1 MIPFILNVKNKMQS
15 SPNYGV
21 SNLVNT
27 YKTLEKW
34 PVPIDQEFSIYAYF
48 LYSSP
53 ENNKYGKQIFL
64 GAYPTKIRALQEVEK
79 IIKTTGHDAIYI
91 SETCSWQDIDS
102 QKNHDRTF
110 KLDPQ
115 LSSQELQKQFEQDI
129 VHQENQKKK
138 QEEIMR
144 ELEEQGERELNPTTL
159 EHYVHNW
166 YNAIKNKSA
175 YEYHKA
181 QMEHYQTVYNQR
193 VSKIREQHQLQ
204 PELEEKWLSVY
215 EQLLKKRGEEN
226 VFTMLAEG
234 HQLLKEEILT
244 KSKD

>member
-1 MIPFILNVKNKMQS
+1 MKMQS
-15 SPNYGV
+15 SLNYGV

-48 LYSSP
+48 LYSQL
-53 ENNKYGKQIFL
+53 ENKRYGKQIFL

-79 IIKTTGHDAIYI
+79 IIKITGHDAIYI

-110 KLDPQ
+110 KLDTN
-115 LSSQELQKQFEQDI
+115 LNSQELQKQFEEDLI
-129 VHQENQKKK
+129 CQEKKEQK

-144 ELEEQGERELNPTTL
+144 ELEEQGKRELDPTTL

-166 YNAIKNKSA
+166 FNAIKNKAS

-181 QMEHYQTVYNQR
+181 QMEHYQTMYHHR
-193 VSKIREQHQLQ
+193 VNKIREQCHLQ
-204 PELEEKWLSVY
+204 PELEDEWLTIY
-215 EQLLKKRGEEN
+215 EQILKKRGEGN
-226 VFTMLAEG
+226 VFMMLAEG
-234 HQLLKEEILT
+234 HQLLKEEILI
-244 KSKD
+244 KDKDQNKD